1 MRNIFSKRLSVEV
14 FLDNLLCS
22 QGFKERAQVRP
33 EITEQAARALDLALQ
48 FVEPAF
54 VLDRFPVGP
63 AGENKVKV
71 GKIELNMGDNACLL
85 EKAEEAVIY
94 VTTIGGKLEKAVNE
108 LSRRGNWELGYWL
121 DCAGVLAL
129 NAVDREV
136 WTLVE
141 SLAEQE
147 GYGVGMSLS
156 PGSLKGWPV
165 EEQRGL
171 CSLLDTNR
179 VGVSVNA
186 SYLLVPYKSASNL
199 IGMGPGYNS
208 ARVLPACDY
217 CVSEGNCWM
226 KHAQGGA

>member
-1 MRNIFSKRLSVEV
+1 MDKLI
-14 FLDNLLCS
+14 CS
-22 QGFKERAQVRP
+22 QGFKENNQVRP
-33 EITEQAARALDLALQ
+33 EITEQAARAIDLAMQLI
-48 FVEPAF
+48 EPAF
-54 VLDRFPVGP
+54 VLDRFPVGQ
-63 AGENKVKV
+63 AGGNRVKV
-71 GKIELNMGDNACLL
+71 GKIELNMGVNACLL
-85 EKAEEAVIY
+85 EQAEEVVIY
-94 VTTIGGKLEKAVNE
+94 VTTIGGKLEKAVND
-108 LSRRGNWELGYWL
+108 LSRGGNLELGYWL

-141 SLAEQE
+141 SMAEQQ

-179 VGVSVNA
+179 VGVAVNA
-186 SYLLVPYKSASNL
+186 SSLLVPYKSASNL
-199 IGMGPGYNS
+199 IGMGKGYNS